1 MTAIEQII
9 AIAEQ
14 LGWQVKTD
22 TDKPNLVVFDFQ
34 QYTPH
39 GQDFSF
45 SVEMKGNDTDSLLQE
60 IEEYYE
66 GFDLD
71 YEACL
76 WIGKNGAPYRIK
88 DIVSDMEQAEAMIEK
103 LYETLKTTMQ

>member
-66 GFDLD
+66 GFALD
-71 YEACL
+71 YEVCL
-76 WIGKNGAPYRIK
+76 WIGKNGAPY
-88 DIVSDMEQAEAMIEK
+88 
-103 LYETLKTTMQ
+103 

>member
-88 DIVSDMEQAEAMIEK
+88 DIVNDMEQAEAMIEK
-103 LYETLKTTMQ
+103 LYETLKMTMQ

>member
-34 QYTPH
+34 
-39 GQDFSF
+39 DRK
-45 SVEMKGNDTDSLLQE
+45 SV
-60 IEEYYE
+60 
-66 GFDLD
+66 
-71 YEACL
+71 
-76 WIGKNGAPYRIK
+76 
-88 DIVSDMEQAEAMIEK
+88 V
-103 LYETLKTTMQ
+103 

>member
-60 IEEYYE
+60 VETYYE
-66 GFDLD
+66 DFDPD
-71 YEACL
+71 YEAYL
-76 WIGKNGAPYRIK
+76 WIGTDGHGKNGR
-88 DIVSDMEQAEAMIEK
+88 
-103 LYETLKTTMQ
+103 TLPNQRHRERYGAGGSHDRKTL

>member
-60 IEEYYE
+60 VETYYE
-66 GFDLD
+66 DFDPD
-71 YEACL
+71 YEPTCGLVRTGMARTAHL
-76 WIGKNGAPYRIK
+76 TE
-88 DIVSDMEQAEAMIEK
+88 S
-103 LYETLKTTMQ
+103 KTS

>member
-60 IEEYYE
+60 DRGFGIGVITYWLIKKPQRGVYALEER
-66 GFDLD
+66 
-71 YEACL
+71 A
-76 WIGKNGAPYRIK
+76 
-88 DIVSDMEQAEAMIEK
+88 
-103 LYETLKTTMQ
+103 

>member
-45 SVEMKGNDTDSLLQE
+45 SVEMKGNDTT
-60 IEEYYE
+60 
-66 GFDLD
+66 
-71 YEACL
+71 AC
-76 WIGKNGAPYRIK
+76 YR
-88 DIVSDMEQAEAMIEK
+88 K
-103 LYETLKTTMQ
+103 LKHITKTSTPTMKPTCGLVRTGMARTAHLTESKTS

>member
-45 SVEMKGNDTDSLLQE
+45 SVEMKGNDTDS
-60 IEEYYE
+60 
-66 GFDLD
+66 
-71 YEACL
+71 
-76 WIGKNGAPYRIK
+76 
-88 DIVSDMEQAEAMIEK
+88 
-103 LYETLKTTMQ
+103 

>member
-60 IEEYYE
+60 VETYYE
-66 GFDLD
+66 TSTPTMKPTCGLVRTGMARTAHLT
-71 YEACL
+71 E
-76 WIGKNGAPYRIK
+76 
-88 DIVSDMEQAEAMIEK
+88 S
-103 LYETLKTTMQ
+103 KTS

>member
-60 IEEYYE
+60 VETYY
-66 GFDLD
+66 
-71 YEACL
+71 
-76 WIGKNGAPYRIK
+76 WKISTK
-88 DIVSDMEQAEAMIEK
+88 VSTPTMKPTCGLVRTGMARTAHLTES
-103 LYETLKTTMQ
+103 KTS